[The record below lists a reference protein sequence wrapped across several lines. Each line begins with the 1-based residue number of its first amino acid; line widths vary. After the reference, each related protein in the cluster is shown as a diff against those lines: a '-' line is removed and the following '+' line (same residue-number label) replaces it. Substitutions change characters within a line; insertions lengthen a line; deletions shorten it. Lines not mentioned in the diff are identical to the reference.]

1 MKSTMTCFLASAA
14 ILAAS
19 SRGDEV
25 GKVHDYDLVPIGSL
39 DEIQGRWT
47 SEPAGALRY
56 RGNILEIDGQK
67 GSYSIMT
74 ETPPK
79 RHDPVEVGLE
89 IAGGA
94 LLLKTDVIQVTARKW
109 HLAKLGKQECLV
121 AMFRIRAAAPPHLKT
136 VVLYR
141 QPEKDSGK

>member
-74 ETPPK
+74 DTPPM

-94 LLLKTDVIQVTARKW
+94 AAKNRRHPSHSQKMAPSEARKTRVPR
-109 HLAKLGKQECLV
+109 GNVQDQRRCP
-121 AMFRIRAAAPPHLKT
+121 APP
-136 VVLYR
+136 
-141 QPEKDSGK
+141 KDGSALPSA